1 MLSGWVYDMRPVC
14 LRLVCSPIKVLI
26 LFQYCYYLNSIS
38 ILIYYMLNVTIS
50 IMLTFRNCEQSTFWN
65 QVGLRC
71 VIKPG
76 ITRRVIC
83 QSLSTWEWTTGPA
96 HPAPPPHLSRRHT
109 GVEPVTNSC
118 EKSSW
123 LPSAARFE
131 GWSGEGTWTAIEAD
145 CGGFPDCRN
154 TAAPPVGFPRLV
166 QYSPVMAPIPV
177 YRGQGQCQA
186 EGPHILLCTAHI
198 IQPPPTHFRIGLQGR
213 VIAITVKAIG
223 SGRAIWWNISLG
235 ERSFRVDNLQ
245 WDLLSG
251 WWSSWGIIINR
262 VLTPVSLL

>member
-26 LFQYCYYLNSIS
+26 LFQYCYYFHSIS

-65 QVGLRC
+65 QVGLGC

-131 GWSGEGTWTAIEAD
+131 GWSGVE
-145 CGGFPDCRN
+145 
-154 TAAPPVGFPRLV
+154 
-166 QYSPVMAPIPV
+166 
-177 YRGQGQCQA
+177 RG
-186 EGPHILLCTAHI
+186 L
-198 IQPPPTHFRIGLQGR
+198 GLQSRLIAGVSPIAAILRRRLWASPDWCNTHQWWRQSRFTGGR
-213 VIAITVKAIG
+213 VSVRQKVLIYFYVLPILSNRRLLTSG
-223 SGRAIWWNISLG
+223 S
-235 ERSFRVDNLQ
+235 
-245 WDLLSG
+245 
-251 WWSSWGIIINR
+251 
-262 VLTPVSLL
+262 VSREA